1 MKYARCSIQEVALLC
16 SIVIRTMIKSDP
28 KGGRQQKEKRNSL
41 SKNLAVT
48 WRYFNLVWKPKIVWK
63 YHSFLSMN
71 APMKI
76 MKNLSI
82 ILLMPAKIFTLSKTK
97 ASRSDHILEE
107 HLWWES
113 ECVLA
118 TQQLYF
124 SGSRTQML
132 VLRRNIEILPH
143 QTGSR
148 R

>member
-63 YHSFLSMN
+63 YRSFLSMN

-76 MKNLSI
+76 MENLSNKP
-82 ILLMPAKIFTLSKTK
+82 LTVKIFSLSKTK
-97 ASRSDHILEE
+97 ASRSDLILEGP
-107 HLWWES
+107 LWWES

-118 TQQLYF
+118 TQQLYS
-124 SGSRTQML
+124 SGNRTQML
-132 VLRRNIEILPH
+132 VLRKNIEILPH